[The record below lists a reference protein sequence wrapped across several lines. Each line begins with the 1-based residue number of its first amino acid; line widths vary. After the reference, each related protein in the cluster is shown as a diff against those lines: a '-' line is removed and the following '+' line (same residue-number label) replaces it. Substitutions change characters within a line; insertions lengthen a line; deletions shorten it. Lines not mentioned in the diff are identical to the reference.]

1 MARVTTGLTKWSIHW
16 KGKNEEDARY
26 GVNSKGGGKGGGIE
40 GGDESKGRGRS
51 GRSAVR
57 YRLLSSSLSSSSPSP
72 SPSPSSSPSPSPSPS
87 PSFGGVGLMAAT
99 ATAAVVVAA
108 EREAEKASVAA
119 RLSIRASLCY
129 VTTPTALLPVLGST
143 RRKREGTDAENWTT
157 VKPCPVHRI
166 TDTWSGHS
174 QRSASME
181 QRGMMRARERE
192 SQGSR
197 KGRLRS
203 RRRDDGRDGVVDV
216 GGGVEPSDNRGKRF
230 GHEWAAFIA
239 AHICQLLQIPPSVVF
254 HVRKRKL

>member
-40 GGDESKGRGRS
+40 GGDEGRGGGRS
-51 GRSAVR
+51 GRSTVRQTGR
-57 YRLLSSSLSSSSPSP
+57 YRLLSSSSSSSSPS
-72 SPSPSSSPSPSPSPS
+72 SSPSPS

-119 RLSIRASLCY
+119 RLSIRASLRY

-166 TDTWSGHS
+166 ADTWSGHS
-174 QRSASME
+174 QRSASM
-181 QRGMMRARERE
+181 
-192 SQGSR
+192 
-197 KGRLRS
+197 
-203 RRRDDGRDGVVDV
+203 
-216 GGGVEPSDNRGKRF
+216 
-230 GHEWAAFIA
+230 
-239 AHICQLLQIPPSVVF
+239 
-254 HVRKRKL
+254 